1 MHSDQQRALIS
12 VVLLAT
18 FTNSAGPDCRRK
30 EACHDADPLTTDIDV
45 PNLAKI
51 YENIMLWSAHLD
63 ATATALDT
71 PELRRLAFEMAMCMC
86 DADSR
91 VSDVEG

>member
-51 YENIMLWSAHLD
+51 YENIMLWSLISTQPPPRLIHLSC
-63 ATATALDT
+63 AVWPSKWRCAC
-71 PELRRLAFEMAMCMC
+71 AMPI
-86 DADSR
+86 A
-91 VSDVEG
+91 G